1 MFRLRKDRRGIMGDS
16 PLCKAMKQLGF
27 SLVKQPR
34 RIELLRLL
42 ERDGDAL
49 FELHDLPDISPDI
62 GVCDLAPD
70 GLDNISDLF
79 AGKRSKRFG
88 GEAAVAAFENRLMS
102 LGVMNPTIKAE
113 ASKVKSVEFYF
124 TNVQRQAV
132 LPGKVKACL
141 HRVNFESWFIDDYLN
156 TKLYLITA
164 VLQSNGF
171 AIATAESSTLDLDVF
186 GCAGLHAES
195 SAAGLYT
202 FSNPK
207 QWKVF
212 AVQAHP
218 AVLRKDNGHRMELQ
232 LSDAVPGEV
241 KALGPPIVGEVELPF
256 EVEIRPKGE

>member
-1 MFRLRKDRRGIMGDS
+1 MGDS
-16 PLCKAMKQLGF
+16 PLCKAMKELGF
-27 SLVKQPR
+27 SLVKLPR
-34 RIELLRLL
+34 KIRLLRLL

-49 FELHDLPDISPDI
+49 IELHDLPDISPDI
-62 GVCDLAPD
+62 GVCDLAPEE
-70 GLDNISDLF
+70 LENISDLL
-79 AGKRSKRFG
+79 AEKRSKRFG
-88 GEAAVAAFENRLMS
+88 GEAAVTALENKLTS

-171 AIATAESSTLDLDVF
+171 AIATEVSSALDLDVF
-186 GCAGLHAES
+186 GSAGLHAES
-195 SAAGLYT
+195 DAAGVYT
-202 FSNPK
+202 FSNPQ

-212 AVQAHP
+212 AVQAHR
-218 AVLRKDNGHRMELQ
+218 AVLRKDNGHRMELK
-232 LSDAVPGEV
+232 LIDAVPGEV
-241 KALGPPIVGEVELPF
+241 KAIGPPVVGEVALPF
-256 EVEIRPKGE
+256 EVEIRPKGD